1 MPRFLKTILVLFI
14 LANLALGFVLLMPL
28 PKALVELRPQETVKI
43 FDRNGTLIDEEIKDA
58 QGRQTFVPIAE
69 IPANLKNAF
78 LAAEDQRFY
87 EHSGVDFSAI
97 LRAVWQNV
105 TAGEVVSGGS
115 TITQQLVR
123 NLIGVNQSRSFYQK
137 IKESIF
143 ALRLSRIHDKD
154 QVFELYL
161 NSIYFGGL
169 AYGVEAASWQYFC
182 KSVQNLDL
190 AESAFLAGL
199 PQAPNRYYPFKHFEA
214 AKQRQETILAAMLKA
229 DLITQAEFDESKAE
243 EIKLNPA
250 KAEKKAPHFSDF
262 VIQEIQQNPT
272 IPRPSSV
279 PSAKITTTLDLG
291 LQERVEN
298 LLESQITFLRSKN
311 VENAAAVVLDP
322 KTGDILAMVGGV
334 DYSDPSIQ
342 GAVNLATSLRQP
354 GSALKPLVY
363 AAAFEKGWTPETV
376 IVDEPIK
383 YDTPEGLPYSP
394 QNFDLSFRGP
404 VTAAQALAESLNVP
418 AVKTLDYV
426 GLSTFLKLARDFGIT
441 TFTEDASHYGL
452 SLALGSG
459 EVSLLELASAFG
471 TFANHGN
478 HCPFLYLLTKSAP
491 ECSLA
496 VKPETASLISAI
508 LSNNDLRMPEFG
520 EENPL
525 NFDYPVAA
533 KTGTSRNFRD
543 NWTMGYTDDYVV
555 GVWVGNARG
564 ELMQGATGI
573 TGAAPIFSKIV
584 NMLHERSGTKL
595 TVDQSIQIATMLDS
609 SANPVGADGHPRLRG
624 DGSAPQGFHII
635 SPFANDLFLFDP
647 SKPAESQKVQFKAS
661 ESAQWFVDDQLIGE
675 GESVLWEIKHGEHT
689 IRAVN
694 EDVTRDVEIQVK

>member
-1 MPRFLKTILVLFI
+1 MSRFLKFILTLFL

-28 PKALVELRPQETVKI
+28 PKVLTELRPQETVKI

-58 QGRQTFVPIAE
+58 QGRQTFVSIAE
-69 IPANLKNAF
+69 IPSNLKNAF

-105 TAGEVVSGGS
+105 SAGEVVSGGS

-123 NLIGVNQSRSFYQK
+123 NLIGVNQTRSFAQK
-137 IKESIF
+137 IKESVF

-169 AYGVEAASWQYFC
+169 AYGVEAASFQYFG

-199 PQAPNRYYPFKHFEA
+199 PQAPNRYYPFKHFET
-214 AKQRQETILAAMLKA
+214 AKQRQETILTAMLKA
-229 DLITQAEFDESKAE
+229 DLITQAEFDESNE
-243 EIKLNPA
+243 EQIKLKPS
-250 KAEKKAPHFSDF
+250 KTEKKAPHFSDF
-262 VIQEIQQNPT
+262 VLQEDRGN
-272 IPRPSSV
+272 SST
-279 PSAKITTTLDLG
+279 KITTALDLG
-291 LQERVEN
+291 LQGRVEN

-311 VENAAAVVLDP
+311 VENAAAVVLDA
-322 KTGDILAMVGGV
+322 KNGDLLAMVGGV
-334 DYSDPSIQ
+334 DYFDSTIQ
-342 GAVNLATSLRQP
+342 GAVNLTTSLRQP

-376 IVDEPIK
+376 IIDEPIK

-394 QNFDLSFRGP
+394 QNFDLGFRGP
-404 VTAAQALAESLNVP
+404 VTAAQALAQSLNVP

-426 GLSTFLKLARDFGIT
+426 GLPTFLKFARDFGIT
-441 TFTEDASHYGL
+441 SFTEDASHYGL

-459 EVSLLELASAFG
+459 EVSLLELTSAFG
-471 TFANHGN
+471 TFANHGK
-478 HCPFLYLLTKSAP
+478 HCAIRYLYIDEKP
-491 ECSLA
+491 DCSLA
-496 VKPETASLISAI
+496 LNPKTANLVSAI

-543 NWTMGYTDDYVV
+543 NWTVGYTDDYVV

-584 NMLHERSGTKL
+584 NMLHERSGTRL
-595 TVDQSIQIATMLDS
+595 TVDTPVSIRTTLGSFTNTVGSNNYS
-609 SANPVGADGHPRLRG
+609 SLQGN
-624 DGSAPQGFHII
+624 GSQGGGGSNPQGFRII

-647 SKPAESQKVQFKAS
+647 SKPAESQKVQLKAS
-661 ESAQWFVDDQLIGE
+661 ENAQWFVDDQSIGE
-675 GESVLWEIKHGEHT
+675 GETVLWQIQRGEHT

-694 EDVTRDVEIQVK
+694 GDLKKEVKIKVR

>member
-1 MPRFLKTILVLFI
+1 MPRLLK
-14 LANLALGFVLLMPL
+14 AALALFLLADLAFAFVLLMPF
-28 PKALVELRPQETVKI
+28 PKVLLELRPQETVKI

-58 QGRQTFVPIAE
+58 QGRQTFVPIAD

-78 LAAEDQRFY
+78 LAAEDQGFY

-105 TAGEVVSGGS
+105 SAGQVVSGGS

-123 NLIGVNQSRSFYQK
+123 NLIGVNKARSFSQK
-137 IKESIF
+137 IKESVF
-143 ALRLSRIHDKD
+143 ALRLSRIHNKD

-169 AYGVEAASWQYFC
+169 AYGVEAASFQYFG
-182 KSVQNLDL
+182 KSSQNLDL

-199 PQAPNRYYPFKHFEA
+199 PQAPNRYYPFRHFEA
-214 AKQRQETILAAMLKA
+214 AKRRQETILSAMLKA
-229 DLITQAEFDESKAE
+229 DLITQAEYDQSRIEDLKLKSSKVE
-243 EIKLNPA
+243 N
-250 KAEKKAPHFSDF
+250 KAPHFSDY
-262 VIQEIQQNPT
+262 VLQE
-272 IPRPSSV
+272 V
-279 PSAKITTTLDLG
+279 PENISTKIATTLDLG
-291 LQERVEN
+291 LQERVAT

-311 VENAAAVVLDP
+311 VENAAAVVLDA

-334 DYSDPSIQ
+334 NYFDSTIQ

-363 AAAFEKGWTPETV
+363 AAAFQKGWTPETV
-376 IVDEPIK
+376 IVDEPIR

-394 QNFDLSFRGP
+394 QNFDLGFRGP
-404 VTAAQALAESLNVP
+404 VTAAQALAQSLNVP

-441 TFTEDASHYGL
+441 TFIEDASHYGL

-459 EVSLLELASAFG
+459 EVSLLELTSAYG
-471 TFANHGN
+471 TFANRGR
-478 HCPFLYLLTKSAP
+478 HCAIRSVSTDSRPD
-491 ECSLA
+491 CSLA
-496 VKPETASLISAI
+496 LKPETSALISSI

-543 NWTMGYTDDYVV
+543 NWTVGYTDDYVV

-595 TVDQSIQIATMLDS
+595 TVDKSIQIATTLDS
-609 SANPVGADGHPRLRG
+609 STNEGANNYSRLQG
-624 DGSAPQGFHII
+624 DGGPNPQGFRII

-647 SKPAESQKVQFKAS
+647 SKPAESQKVQLKAS
-661 ESAQWFVDDQLIGE
+661 DSAKWFVDDQPIGM
-675 GESVLWEIKHGEHT
+675 GESVLWQIQRGEHT

-694 EDVTRDVEIQVK
+694 GDTKREVAITVK

>member
-1 MPRFLKTILVLFI
+1 MPRLVKISLVLFL
-14 LANLALGFVLLMPL
+14 LANLALGFALFYPL
-28 PKALVELRPQETVKI
+28 PKVLVELRPQETVKI
-43 FDRNGTLIDEEIKDA
+43 YDRNGTLIGEEIQNA
-58 QGRQTFVPIAE
+58 QGRQTFVPIVD

-123 NLIGVNQSRSFYQK
+123 NLIGVNRPRSFGQK
-137 IKESIF
+137 IKESVF
-143 ALRLSRIHDKD
+143 ALRLSRIHDKN

-169 AYGVEAASWQYFC
+169 AYGVEAASWQYFG

-199 PQAPNRYYPFKHFEA
+199 PQAPNRYYPFKRFEE
-214 AKQRQETILAAMLKA
+214 AKQRQETILSAMLKA
-229 DLITQAEFDESKAE
+229 DLITQAEFDQSKE
-243 EIKLNPA
+243 EEVKLNPA
-250 KAEKKAPHFSDF
+250 KTENRAPHFSNF
-262 VIQEIQQNPT
+262 ILQETKDNPMS
-272 IPRPSSV
+272 R
-279 PSAKITTTLDLG
+279 ITTTLDLG
-291 LQERVEN
+291 MQERVEK
-298 LLESQITFLRSKN
+298 LLQSQITFLRSRN
-311 VENAAAVVLDP
+311 IENAAAVVLDA
-322 KTGDILAMVGGV
+322 KNGDLLAMVGGV
-334 DYSDPSIQ
+334 DYFDSSIQ

-376 IVDEPIK
+376 ITDEPIR

-394 QNFDLSFRGP
+394 QNFDLEFHGS
-404 VTAAQALAESLNVP
+404 VTAAQALAQSLNVP
-418 AVKTLDYV
+418 AVKTLDFV
-426 GLSTFLKLARDFGIT
+426 GLATFLKFARDFGIT
-441 TFTEDASHYGL
+441 SFNEDAEHYGL

-459 EVSLLELASAFG
+459 EISLLELVSATS

-478 HCPFLYLLTKSAP
+478 HCPVRYFLTDTRP
-491 ECSLA
+491 ECPLV
-496 VKPETASLISAI
+496 VKPETAAIISAI
-508 LSNNDLRMPEFG
+508 LSNNELRMPEFG

-543 NWTMGYTDDYVV
+543 NWTVGYTDDYVV

-564 ELMQGATGI
+564 EIMQGATGI
-573 TGAAPIFSKIV
+573 TGAAPIFSKII
-584 NMLHERSGTKL
+584 NMLHERTGTKL
-595 TVDQSIQIATMLDS
+595 TVEASIAVGTPMGAPIGVQ
-609 SANPVGADGHPRLRG
+609 VGAPM
-624 DGSAPQGFHII
+624 GFHII
-635 SPFANDLFLFDP
+635 TPFANDLFLFDP
-647 SKPAESQKVQFKAS
+647 SKPSDSQKVELKAS
-661 ESAQWFVDDQLIGE
+661 QSARWFVDDQPIGE
-675 GESVLWEIKHGEHT
+675 GESVLWAITPGAHT
-689 IRAVN
+689 IQAVSEN
-694 EDVTRDVEIQVK
+694 ESRKVEIVVR